1 MVRIPSLNVQGINLG
16 VRLFAGLLTTL
27 TDIEHEE
34 RIQMYQ
40 MENDG
45 KWLRVGK
52 KYKYHR
58 SRHTQGGTNR
68 ENR

>member
-52 KYKYHR
+52 
-58 SRHTQGGTNR
+58 SISIIEVGVIIND
-68 ENR
+68 